1 MTMSDQPLRLTA
13 SAPRLLL
20 TALGGP
26 VAIAGKLRRLAAT
39 LALYADPRE
48 IPARLERLR
57 ARGYV
62 DQAPSRAQL
71 VFGGLDMVRFVIEPA
86 ARDYYRQKG
95 FSFGLHQVLRF
106 LDDPVSMIDP
116 TGFLSARDTII
127 GHLMQVVHLN
137 PVYDL
142 QLLESFDD
150 GLDELER
157 QVRAMIAGTHPR
169 HATIAA
175 IVEDPTYHCR
185 LLDYV
190 VRFRADRGTPPP
202 VRQEQT
208 LRADPV
214 FAAAEQTFA
223 TLPGFLRYC
232 VKLPSSPS
240 VLARRLFSVKQFPVE
255 LAETTGPVVAVSS

>member
-1 MTMSDQPLRLTA
+1 MMTTAMNEEVPLRLRA
-13 SAPRLLL
+13 SAPKLIL

-26 VAIAGKLRRLAAT
+26 EQIAGKLRRLIAT
-39 LALYADPRE
+39 LALYASPDQ
-48 IPARLERLR
+48 IPARLRRLQ

-62 DQAPSRAQL
+62 QELPSRAQL
-71 VFGGLDMVRFVIEPA
+71 IFGGLDMVRFVIAPA
-86 ARDYYRQKG
+86 ARDYYEHKG
-95 FSFGLHQVLRF
+95 ISFNLHQLLRV

-127 GHLMQVVHLN
+127 GHVMQVVHLN
-137 PVYDL
+137 PIYDL

-157 QVRAMIAGTHPR
+157 QVRQMLDGVHPR
-169 HATIAA
+169 RATIAA
-175 IVEDPTYHCR
+175 IVEDPGYHAR

-190 VRFRADRGTPPP
+190 VRFKADRGAPPP
-202 VRQEQT
+202 VRQEQS
-208 LRADPV
+208 LRDDPV

-232 VKLPSSPS
+232 TRLPSSPI
-240 VLARRLFSVKQFPVE
+240 VLARRLFSLKVFPVE
-255 LAETTGPVVAVSS
+255 MADAG

>member
-1 MTMSDQPLRLTA
+1 MMTATDAPTSVDDEVPLRMRA
-13 SAPRLLL
+13 SAPRLIL

-26 VAIAGKLRRLAAT
+26 PQIAGKLRRLAAT
-39 LALYADPRE
+39 LALYASPGE
-48 IPARLERLR
+48 IPARLARLR
-57 ARGYV
+57 ERGYV
-62 DQAPSRAQL
+62 DDVPTRAQL

-86 ARDYYRQKG
+86 ARDYYRHKG
-95 FSFGLHQVLRF
+95 ISFGLHQLLRV

-142 QLLESFDD
+142 QLLEAFDD
-150 GLDELER
+150 GLDQLEQ
-157 QVRAMIAGTHPR
+157 QVRQMIDGTHPR

-175 IVEDPTYHCR
+175 IVEDPDYHQR

-202 VRQEQT
+202 VRQEQS

-214 FAAAEQTFA
+214 FAAAERTFA

-232 VKLPSSPS
+232 VKLPRSPAT
-240 VLARRLFSVKQFPVE
+240 LARRLVSLRAFPVE
-255 LAETTGPVVAVSS
+255 LAEP

>member
-1 MTMSDQPLRLTA
+1 MMTADAGDVPLRLRA
-13 SAPRLLL
+13 SAPTLIL

-26 VAIAGKLRRLAAT
+26 PEIAGKLRRLVAT
-39 LALYADPRE
+39 LALYASPRQ
-48 IPARLERLR
+48 IPARLARLQ

-62 DQAPSRAQL
+62 DRIPTRAQL

-86 ARDYYRQKG
+86 ARDYYRHKG
-95 FSFGLHQVLRF
+95 ISFGLHQLLRV

-116 TGFLSARDTII
+116 TGFLSARETII
-127 GHLMQVVHLN
+127 GHVMQVVHLN

-157 QVRAMIAGTHPR
+157 QVRQMLDGVHPR
-169 HATIAA
+169 HATISA
-175 IVEDPTYHCR
+175 IVEDPGYHRR

-190 VRFRADRGTPPP
+190 VRFRADRGAPPP
-202 VRQEQT
+202 VRQEQS
-208 LRADPV
+208 LRADPI
-214 FAAAEQTFA
+214 FAAAERTFA

-232 VKLPSSPS
+232 TKLPESPL
-240 VLARRLFSVKQFPVE
+240 VLARRLFQLEVFSVE
-255 LAETTGPVVAVSS
+255 LAE